1 MFTFTE
7 NTTQLVNTAKAIV
20 KLKLTGVPSRCML
33 CPLTALLK
41 VPLIQWQMIIY
52 QIKQT
57 CIKQN

>member
-1 MFTFTE
+1 MYALF
-7 NTTQLVNTAKAIV
+7 
-20 KLKLTGVPSRCML
+20 
-33 CPLTALLK
+33 PLTALLK